1 MSASMT
7 ASAWWTSLSNC
18 AMCFVSSRMCRLAV
32 DSTADA
38 RPICFLFSDLVNH
51 VHTLVLLDGGVS
63 DRLVIDLILC
73 AGAVVLT
80 AGFVLAL

>member
-1 MSASMT
+1 MC
-7 ASAWWTSLSNC
+7 SLDI
-18 AMCFVSSRMCRLAV
+18 

-38 RPICFLFSDLVNH
+38 RPVCFLFSDLVNR

-63 DRLVIDLILC
+63 DRLVIDLVLC
-73 AGAVVLT
+73 AGTVVLT